1 MSTLVVMVSL
11 LTLGLYVYVFR
22 LAWPGPAQSIS
33 DPEEIN
39 KDTRAAA
46 TRWVAIVA
54 LIGHIFVA
62 RELLFDDQSMQLS
75 IIYVANVVAVVM
87 TLVVALVSLRL
98 PIVRLFLLVIPVAFL
113 TLFLGLFAKPGTA
126 TASVSNTPLLAHI
139 LISLVAY
146 STLMLAAFQSI
157 LLAVLERRLR
167 TPGKQASQWL
177 PPLETM
183 EQLLVA
189 MLWIGLALLTASIF
203 SGFLF
208 LEDMFAQ
215 HVSHHIVIT
224 SLSWLVYAFFLI
236 GRYVF
241 GWRGLTAVRWTLVA
255 FTLLVI
261 GYLGSKFVLEYI
273 LQR

>member
-1 MSTLVVMVSL
+1 MVVSL

-126 TASVSNTPLLAHI
+126 TSWPLSSPFYWLYSSADYAPPASKP
-139 LISLVAY
+139 
-146 STLMLAAFQSI
+146 
-157 LLAVLERRLR
+157 
-167 TPGKQASQWL
+167 ASGC
-177 PPLETM
+177 P
-183 EQLLVA
+183 
-189 MLWIGLALLTASIF
+189 
-203 SGFLF
+203 
-208 LEDMFAQ
+208 
-215 HVSHHIVIT
+215 
-224 SLSWLVYAFFLI
+224 
-236 GRYVF
+236 R
-241 GWRGLTAVRWTLVA
+241 
-255 FTLLVI
+255 
-261 GYLGSKFVLEYI
+261 
-273 LQR
+273 